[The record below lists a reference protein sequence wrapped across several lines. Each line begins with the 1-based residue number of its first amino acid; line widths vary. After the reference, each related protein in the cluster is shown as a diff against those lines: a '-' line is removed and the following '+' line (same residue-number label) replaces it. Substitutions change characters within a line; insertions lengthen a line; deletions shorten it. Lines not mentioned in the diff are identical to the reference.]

1 MKIGKQGMLLLEV
14 ACAVSIVMLLSGAVY
29 MSANVRKA
37 NVDSF
42 ARRMCSDIRYVR
54 MRNIYGDD
62 TAKIKFQTDSKG
74 RCGYTLYK
82 EGVLEKEEKLPGDVR
97 FTSTLGTLD
106 FTLAGTLKGSGDTI
120 RITDAATGYTKVVTV
135 VPFSG
140 RTLIR
145 EGIYAYE

>member
-1 MKIGKQGMLLLEV
+1 MKIGKKGVLLVEL
-14 ACAVSIVMLLSGAVY
+14 ACALSIAMLLSGAVY
-29 MSANVRKA
+29 MSANMRKA
-37 NVDSF
+37 KVDAF
-42 ARRMCSDIRYVR
+42 ARRICSDIRYVR

-62 TAKIKFQTDSKG
+62 SAKIKFCTDSWK
-74 RCGYTLYK
+74 RSSYEIYK
-82 EGVLEKEEKLPGDVR
+82 EDVLEKEEKLPEGIQFVSAL
-97 FTSTLGTLD
+97 STLN

-120 RITDAATGYTKVVTV
+120 KITDSATGYTKVVTI

>member
-1 MKIGKQGMLLLEV
+1 MKVGKRGVLLLEL

-29 MSANVRKA
+29 MSANVRKI

-62 TAKIKFQTDSKG
+62 AAKIVFQADLKG
-74 RCGYTLYK
+74 RRGYTLYRD
-82 EGVLEKEEKLPGDVR
+82 GAMEKEEKLPEDVR
-97 FTSTLGTLD
+97 FTSTLSSLS
-106 FTLAGTLKGSGDTI
+106 FTLGGTLKGSGDTI
-120 RITDAATGYTKVVTV
+120 QITDTATGYMKVVTI